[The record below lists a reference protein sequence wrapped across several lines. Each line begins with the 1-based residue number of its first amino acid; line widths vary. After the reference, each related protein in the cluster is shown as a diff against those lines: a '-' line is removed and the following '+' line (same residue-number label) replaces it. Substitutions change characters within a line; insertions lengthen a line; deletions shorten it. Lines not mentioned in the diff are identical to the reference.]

1 MQDFCRES
9 KKQEDEETR
18 QSKKGRVQ
26 VSNADKMIEIPGG
39 GFVRLDAA
47 MADDSSVVNSARV
60 SFAKN
65 KVESAEVSDV
75 DKGLINFLM
84 RERHG
89 TPFEHNAFRFHIKT
103 PVFVAREW
111 FRHRIGS
118 FNEFSARYSEVPN
131 EFFVPEKE
139 DVRTQVGKPGA
150 YTFDPIGDPLAST
163 ALLMIENTN
172 EAAYRTYQSLLE
184 MGVAKE
190 QARVVLPVSM
200 FTQFYWTVN
209 ARALMNFLSLRTHET
224 AQRDIRQYADAV
236 LKLAAP
242 EMPITFAAWEKHD
255 RQVP

>member
-1 MQDFCRES
+1 MA
-9 KKQEDEETR
+9 T
-18 QSKKGRVQ
+18 
-26 VSNADKMIEIPGG
+26 IEISE

-47 MADDSSVVNSARV
+47 MADDASVVNAARV

-65 KVESAEVSDV
+65 AVLPNQMSDV

-84 RERHG
+84 REHHG
-89 TPFEHNAFRFHIKT
+89 TPFEHNSFRFHVKC

-139 DVRTQVGKPGA
+139 DMRTQVGKPGS
-150 YTFDPIGDPLAST
+150 YTFEQIGDPHAST
-163 ALLMIENTN
+163 ALFIIENAN
-172 EAAYRTYQSLLE
+172 DSAYKSYQSLLE

-209 ARALMNFLSLRTHET
+209 ARALMNFLTLRTHET
-224 AQRDIRQYADAV
+224 AQLDIRKYADAV
-236 LKLAAP
+236 YKLAA
-242 EMPITFAAWEKHD
+242 EQMPVTFATWESNG
-255 RQVP
+255 RVTP